1 MNILF
6 FLSPKMGLEYLH
18 DTDTAYDALK
28 KIKVRGYTA
37 IPIVSKT
44 DGTYIGTVSEGDILW
59 NIVNSDYHDVKLL
72 DGIMVEEIINKDK
85 YKPVKVSEDM
95 EDLIKLIMNQNFVP
109 VVDDRGVFMGIVT
122 RKRVIDYLYNE
133 TINSSQK
140 I

>member
-1 MNILF
+1 M
-6 FLSPKMGLEYLH
+6 
-18 DTDTAYDALK
+18 
-28 KIKVRGYTA
+28 
-37 IPIVSKT
+37 
-44 DGTYIGTVSEGDILW
+44 
-59 NIVNSDYHDVKLL
+59 VNSSSGMMLKCLCN
-72 DGIMVEEIINKDK
+72 EEIINKDK

>member
-28 KIKVRGYTA
+28 KINVRGYTA
-37 IPIVSKT
+37 IPIVSKS
-44 DGTYIGTVSEGDILW
+44 DGTYVGTVSEGDILW
-59 NIVNSDYHDVKLL
+59 YIVNNDYHDVKLL